1 MGQYAEVNYQNLG
14 LWEQVQEKA
23 NLASNVRQ
31 VLDWV
36 ATGNA
41 PCGVVYATD
50 AKIEE
55 QVEVVCEAPE
65 GSCEPVIYPAGMVA
79 GSEKMEEAKEF
90 LEFLKTEQVS
100 EILKSYGFTPY
111 EQS

>member
-1 MGQYAEVNYQNLG
+1 MPLEMKMYQWDSIRRRSIKIWDFG
-14 LWEQVQEKA
+14 RTFRAKA

-50 AKIEE
+50 AQIEKN
-55 QVEVVCEAPE
+55 VKVVCEAP
-65 GSCEPVIYPAGMVA
+65 
-79 GSEKMEEAKEF
+79 KEAV
-90 LEFLKTEQVS
+90 TR
-100 EILKSYGFTPY
+100 
-111 EQS
+111 